1 VSEPVARGIALVV
14 CVAVLAAACVVAL
27 SVDGGLRWVAALV
40 ALVAAFATLV
50 AAVRLFATLSLL
62 RHPPRR

>member
-1 VSEPVARGIALVV
+1 MSEPVVRGIVLVV
-14 CVAVLAAACVVAL
+14 CVATLAAACVVAVATDGAL
-27 SVDGGLRWVAALV
+27 SWIAALV
-40 ALVAAFATLV
+40 ALAAALATLV